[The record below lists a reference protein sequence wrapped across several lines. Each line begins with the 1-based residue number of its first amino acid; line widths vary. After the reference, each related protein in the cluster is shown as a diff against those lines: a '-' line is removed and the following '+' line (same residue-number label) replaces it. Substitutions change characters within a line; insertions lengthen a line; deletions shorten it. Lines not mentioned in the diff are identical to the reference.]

1 MKKAVIFG
9 GTGLLGMALT
19 EKLIENNWNVIIFSR
34 SPDKH
39 KHFATNSVAY
49 LELKNSPEKTAGTID
64 GATAIINLAGASI
77 AGRRWSAQYK
87 SIIYN
92 SRIYTTRHIAESIKI
107 CETKP
112 AVFLSASAV
121 GYYGDC
127 GDKEIDENSQAG
139 SDFMAKLCKDWER
152 EALQAYNETRV
163 VLPRFGVILS
173 GNGGALEK
181 MSLPFKFYFGGK
193 LGKGSQWFPWIHIN
207 DAVGII
213 LWAIENTKVSG
224 AINAVS
230 PEKVR
235 NSDFTS
241 ILAKVM
247 KKPALFAVPVIAL
260 RLILGEGADFLV
272 ASQRVEAKKTL
283 ALGYKYSFT
292 ELKKALEDLMQTRR

>member
-1 MKKAVIFG
+1 
-9 GTGLLGMALT
+9 MALT
-19 EKLIENNWNVIIFSR
+19 EKLIENQWNVIIFSR

-39 KHFATNSVAY
+39 KHFATNRVAY

-92 SRIYTTRHIAESIKI
+92 SRINTTRHIAESIKI